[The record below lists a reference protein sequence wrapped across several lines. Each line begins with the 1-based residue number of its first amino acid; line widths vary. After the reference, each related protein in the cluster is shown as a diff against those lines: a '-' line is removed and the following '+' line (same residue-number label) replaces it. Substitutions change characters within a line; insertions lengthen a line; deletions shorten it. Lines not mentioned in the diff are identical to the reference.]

1 MNVEVKVNTKKKGYN
16 KGDPTSIDL
25 AHSVSQGRRHATPWQ
40 VMTALVSQKAD
51 VTGLMLPPLGPS
63 AHRDY
68 GPGLPTDRQ
77 EDGSIILVLGHC
89 VPVLSREIPVL
100 CSWTP

>member
-1 MNVEVKVNTKKKGYN
+1 
-16 KGDPTSIDL
+16 
-25 AHSVSQGRRHATPWQ
+25 
-40 VMTALVSQKAD
+40 MTASVLQKAD
-51 VTGLMLPPLGPS
+51 VTGLILPPLGPS

-68 GPGLPTDRQ
+68 GLSVPTDRR
-77 EDGSIILVLGHC
+77 EYGSIILVLGYC